1 MCDCSNNY
9 FYIDSC
15 DSSEKIWTNT
25 FRGNIVKSVYNPRNN
40 QITQYSMPYNRI
52 NEYISYFNQEAK
64 YKKSNMNKN
73 KNRKNEVNEVNEV
86 NEKNEKNDFNCKI
99 VNRNLELLNK
109 FD

>member
-9 FYIDSC
+9 FYINTC
-15 DSSEKIWTNT
+15 DNSEKVWTNT
-25 FRGNIVKSVYNPRNN
+25 FRGNIVKSVYHPRNN

-52 NEYISYFNQEAK
+52 NEYINYFNQEAK
-64 YKKSNMNKN
+64 YKKNDVNKM
-73 KNRKNEVNEVNEV
+73 
-86 NEKNEKNDFNCKI
+86 KNEKNNKKNKINEIDDFSCKI